1 MNEPKNAAF
10 LGYAIGVH
18 APFLKAPATNA
29 SQGWTALLHMLEAHA
44 AAVKAYKKAGLKGRI
59 GVALDSEWTLPVD
72 PEKDTVAAQRYIDYR
87 LGSFADPL
95 YFGQWPASVRERL
108 EPTGELP
115 PIPRELS
122 EFLVENKPKTFFL
135 NYYTA
140 KYIWEKPGKRCGYGE
155 NGGDGDDD
163 DEKFFSF
170 FRFPGGRKRRERER
184 ERERACEKE
193 REGERGKNQKRKKE
207 KKGLTFFPPFLVEVE
222 KKKSQKKK
230 KTEGDGLCDLDER
243 YESKDGAP
251 VGPRADSTW
260 LFVYPDGLRR
270 VLDYVNKRYK
280 PEEIWLSES
289 GLDAP
294 NEAQLTGDNV
304 LDDAFRLD
312 SYRLLIA
319 AADAAVQEDG
329 VPLTT
334 YLAWSLTD
342 GLEWQEGMTKRFGI
356 TYVDV
361 KPGGSAERV
370 PKASAVWLAKEFGTL
385 PKDSKVKV
393 PPSSGGG
400 GGAAAAAGK
409 EEATATATKKEE
421 KKE

>member
-1 MNEPKNAAF
+1 M
-10 LGYAIGVH
+10 
-18 APFLKAPATNA
+18 
-29 SQGWTALLHMLEAHA
+29 
-44 AAVKAYKKAGLKGRI
+44 
-59 GVALDSEWTLPVD
+59 
-72 PEKDTVAAQRYIDYR
+72 
-87 LGSFADPL
+87 
-95 YFGQWPASVRERL
+95 
-108 EPTGELP
+108 
-115 PIPRELS
+115 
-122 EFLVENKPKTFFL
+122 
-135 NYYTA
+135 
-140 KYIWEKPGKRCGYGE
+140 
-155 NGGDGDDD
+155 
-163 DEKFFSF
+163 
-170 FRFPGGRKRRERER
+170 
-184 ERERACEKE
+184 
-193 REGERGKNQKRKKE
+193 
-207 KKGLTFFPPFLVEVE
+207 
-222 KKKSQKKK
+222 
-230 KTEGDGLCDLDER
+230 
-243 YESKDGAP
+243 
-251 VGPRADSTW
+251 GPRADSSW

-294 NEAQLTGDNV
+294 NEAQLTGDSV

-356 TYVDV
+356 TYVDT
-361 KPGGSAERV
+361 KPGAASAERV

-385 PKDSKVKV
+385 PKDSKVKF
-393 PPSSGGG
+393 PPSASSSGGG

-409 EEATATATKKEE
+409 EEATKKEE